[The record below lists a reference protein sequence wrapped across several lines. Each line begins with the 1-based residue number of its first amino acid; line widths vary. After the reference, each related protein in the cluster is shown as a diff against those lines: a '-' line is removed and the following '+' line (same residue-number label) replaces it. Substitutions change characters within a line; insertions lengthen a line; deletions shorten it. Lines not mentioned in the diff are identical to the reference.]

1 MQTVNILIADDS
13 RLVGERLQ
21 KLLTGIPEVGAVHY
35 LQTLA
40 SVSAYLEIVTPD
52 LLILDHHFPDGLG
65 EDLLRRHAE
74 TLSEA
79 HVILYSAYGSLL
91 NHSRYRSL
99 GARLIFDKSDSP
111 DELLHI
117 IESVIRIRVLRAGRP
132 SAETA
137 PRKSADGVPVPV
149 SQEEAGAD
157 A

>member
-21 KLLTGIPEVGAVHY
+21 KLLTGIPQVGAVHY

-74 TLSEA
+74 TLSET

-91 NHSRYRSL
+91 NHTRYRSL

-111 DELLHI
+111 DELRHI
-117 IESVIRIRVLRAGRP
+117 IESVIRIRVLRAGRLSVGGSLRASSEDIP
-132 SAETA
+132 DT
-137 PRKSADGVPVPV
+137 V
-149 SQEEAGAD
+149 SQEEARAD